1 MGLTADIGLRGV
13 MLGIKRVEVLLKP
26 IVGRDAGVDGAADWL
41 DRPLLHGR
49 ASDAALSR
57 SPKNLGP
64 FQREPVT
71 AKATLDRLGEV
82 LPFQEKP
89 AASTMTC
96 CRGPSH
102 SRVNRGPGLNSV
114 PGL

>member
-1 MGLTADIGLRGV
+1 MGLTADIGLRGI

-26 IVGRDAGVDGAADWL
+26 LVGRDAGVDGAADWL

-71 AKATLDRLGEV
+71 AKATLDR
-82 LPFQEKP
+82 
-89 AASTMTC
+89 
-96 CRGPSH
+96 
-102 SRVNRGPGLNSV
+102 RVGLAV
-114 PGL
+114 PGKPVGEHHDLLQVAIPL